1 MAIWLVRAGAHGEFE
16 KKFLEE
22 NRIYLT
28 WEGLSHDLGALK
40 DRGQLRALLEK
51 VYPDAPKG
59 RITNN
64 LGQIWAFSHGIG
76 QGDWIVLPSKQKP
89 AIHVAKVKGGYT
101 FNPNGEDPFFHYM
114 DVDWI
119 AQDVPRTNFDQDLL
133 YSFGAFMTVCQVS
146 RNDAEQRVHKMAE
159 NGWKSTGTLLSIKAK
174 ADEEGTDSGEGL
186 VDLDQAAR
194 DQLAKL
200 IIARFKGHGMARLVD
215 AVLRAQGYTTFLSP
229 EGPDKGIDILAAPG
243 PMGFGEPRVCVQV
256 KSGDAALDRPTLDQL
271 IGVMQN
277 VQASHGLLVSW
288 GGFKSSIDKEEATQF
303 FRVRLWDQGDLIDQ
317 VLSHYGQLDEEIR
330 TELPLK
336 RIWVVSELAD

>member
-1 MAIWLVRAGAHGEFE
+1 MALWLVRAGAHGEYE
-16 KKFLEE
+16 KKFLDE

-28 WEGLSHDLGALK
+28 WDGLSHDLGALK

-64 LGQIWAFSHGIG
+64 LGQIWAFSQGIAKD
-76 QGDWIVLPSKQKP
+76 DWIVLPSKQKP
-89 AIHVAKVKGGYT
+89 AIHVAKVKGDYI
-101 FNPNGEDPFFHYM
+101 FNPAGDDPFFHYRE
-114 DVDWI
+114 VEWI
-119 AQDVPRTNFDQDLL
+119 VQDVPRSNFDQDLL

-146 RNDAEQRVHKMAE
+146 RNDAEQRIHKMARNE
-159 NGWKSTGTLLSIKAK
+159 WKSTDSIIRVKQQE
-174 ADEEGTDSGEGL
+174 DEEGEVGEVL
-186 VDLDQAAR
+186 EDLTQAAK
-194 DQLAKL
+194 DQIAKL
-200 IIARFKGHGMARLVD
+200 IIARFQGRNMERLVD
-215 AVLRAQGYTTFLSP
+215 SVLRAQGYTTYVSP

-256 KSGDAALDRPTLDQL
+256 KSGDSALDRPTLDQL

-288 GGFKSSIDKEEATQF
+288 GGFKSSVDKEEATQF

-317 VLSHYGQLDEEIR
+317 VLAHYDKLDEEIR

-336 RIWVVSELAD
+336 RIWVVAEPAE